1 MAGVVA
7 VGCLAPAAVCGN
19 RAQVVAVAEVVDFDV
34 RQPVLPVQPDE
45 LVQRHTLTPPAIEPA

>member
-1 MAGVVA
+1 M
-7 VGCLAPAAVCGN
+7 GCLAPAAVCGN